1 MDTIKDRVLRATTR
15 HIEICL
21 INYPTDWRFLNLVRA
36 ERRVRRPVASAIA
49 LLMRGKD
56 GHDEP

>member
-15 HIEICL
+15 HVEICL
-21 INYPTDWRFLNLVRA
+21 LHCCTDWSLVNLVRV